1 MESDENPEMKTWT
14 SIPVGSRLTAHALHV
29 GDRINTT
36 SFEGEAL
43 SAVPL
48 AIRIGE
54 NGIAV
59 LFRYGV
65 AVLIGLS
72 PEDERGFRD
81 RLEPRIEGRL
91 AQFEEE
97 TAAVELTSETE
108 DQVPAG
114 GPIQEAALLFRRQ
127 TDQNRHAIAKQNR
140 DPILPDPDCERHGR

>member
-1 MESDENPEMKTWT
+1 MKTWT
-14 SIPVGSRLTAHALHV
+14 SIPVGSRLTAHALHI

-72 PEDERGFRD
+72 LEEERGFLD
-81 RLEPRIEGRL
+81 RLGPRIGGRL
-91 AQFEEE
+91 APFEEE
-97 TAAVELTSETE
+97 TATIELTSNS
-108 DQVPAG
+108 
-114 GPIQEAALLFRRQ
+114 RRMRVL
-127 TDQNRHAIAKQNR
+127 DSSEIS
-140 DPILPDPDCERHGR
+140 G

>member
-1 MESDENPEMKTWT
+1 MLPQRKHRMKIST
-14 SIPVGSRLTAHALHV
+14 SIPDGSRLTAHALHV

-48 AIRIGE
+48 AIRIGK

-81 RLEPRIEGRL
+81 RLSPRIEGRL
-91 AQFEEE
+91 APFEEE
-97 TAAVELTSETE
+97 TAIVELTSETE
-108 DQVPAG
+108 DQGPAG
-114 GPIQEAALLFRRQ
+114 GPTL
-127 TDQNRHAIAKQNR
+127 
-140 DPILPDPDCERHGR
+140 G